1 MNIRLREIRIE
12 RGISQEEIAKAIGV
26 SRSTYTNYELGNREP
41 SLTILVK
48 ICDFFDV
55 SADYLLGRIDI

>member
-1 MNIRLREIRIE
+1 MNNRLRETRLE

-41 SLTILVK
+41 SLQTFVK
-48 ICDFFDV
+48 ICDFFDI
-55 SADYLLGRIDI
+55 SADYLLCRVDI